1 MPSGAYFYCSVVGH
15 LKASCPQLSK
25 WYVFDISHRDN
36 SDVLFPAGSLSGKV
50 PQQDHPVEPSVDLK
64 VKEVNTLS
72 KLVSNLK
79 SVRALVK

>member
-1 MPSGAYFYCSVVGH
+1 MVGH
-15 LKASCPQLSK
+15 LKASCAQLSK
-25 WYVFDISHRDN
+25 WYAFDISHRDN
-36 SDVLFPAGSLSGKV
+36 SDVLFPAGSQSGKV

-64 VKEVNTLS
+64 VKEVNTLL